1 MYSAYQLDSNQRKRL
16 LKQFP
21 PRYPRIVADHIT
33 VHFGGDQLPL
43 PKMPEKT
50 EIMGMADDG
59 NGLQTLIVQINGN
72 LTRQDGSIYHITW
85 SLDPNKQTPSELDST
100 PNQTYKPV
108 HSNALIQGLLNT
120 DGTTKT
126 DKPSSWKLNLFKT
139 PIALTVKP
147 VLKYTSTEL
156 KNKRLKKER

>member
-1 MYSAYQLDSNQRKRL
+1 MYSAYQLDSKEREGL

-21 PRYPRIVADHIT
+21 PRYRRVVADHIT
-33 VHFGGDQLPL
+33 VRFGGNQLPL
-43 PKMPEKT
+43 P
-50 EIMGMADDG
+50 EIPQKAEIIGMADDG
-59 NGLQTLIVQINGN
+59 NGLQALIVQINGN

-100 PNQTYKPV
+100 PDQTYKPV

-126 DKPSSWKLNLFKT
+126 DKPSSWKLDLFKT
-139 PIALTVKP
+139 PTALNVKP
-147 VLKYTSTEL
+147 VLRYTSAEL
-156 KNKRLKKER
+156 KKKRLVKEI